1 MSANFTGVTFP
12 NQKVTPANDAVIR
25 RAIFDD
31 GILTGC
37 DLSYSGSTLTMTAGQ
52 LMICGR
58 QIIHPS
64 SQNWAVTEATSGY
77 ARLVLTI
84 DVTRTSTKDTFDQ
97 VVDEIQY
104 ATDANGFADLTTADI
119 NATGTRYQVAVCV
132 VSLGP
137 GGITGIVS
145 KLDMTEGGGAG
156 GVLTVTVSPGELVT
170 VSNSDKSQAKAANAS
185 GVAVFKGLKAGAWTV
200 AVTRNGK
207 PTAKT
212 VIIVTD
218 YSVSIP
224 LSTIP
229 EFTYT
234 GDYEIVNDSDEPITV
249 SEGNWKIR
257 FLTSG
262 TLTFTNLNGAADGID
277 LFLVGGGGGA
287 CGTDSGAGGGGG
299 GYTKTVRAVQVLA
312 GVAYQIVVGAGG
324 KPTKGGGT
332 SSAFNESVEGGKS
345 NSTTTANGGD
355 GGSGGGARGDGS
367 MGVGGR
373 GGSDGSDGF
382 RGKGNSVTVGK
393 GQKTTTREFGESA
406 NKLYSG
412 GGAGGSTGGAAAVA
426 GGAGGGGNGGAD
438 DGVDTAA
445 TPGETNTGGGGGG
458 GYKPAAGG
466 SGIVIARN
474 ARRAA

>member
-84 DVTRTSTKDTFDQ
+84 DITRTSTKDTFDQ

-137 GGITGIVS
+137 GGITGIAS

-185 GVAVFKGLKAGAWTV
+185 GVAVFKGLKAGPWTV

-212 VIIVTD
+212 VIVVTD

-249 SEGNWKIR
+249 SQDNWKIR

-262 TLTFTNLNGAADGID
+262 TLTFTNLNGAENGID
-277 LFLVGGGGGA
+277 VFLVGGGGNGETIRGA
-287 CGTDSGAGGGGG
+287 RGGGG
-299 GYTKTVRAVQVLA
+299 GYTKTVK
-312 GVAYQIVVGAGG
+312 GVSIAIATPYTVTIGASS
-324 KPTKGGGT
+324 GT
-332 SSAFNESVEGGKS
+332 SSAFGAS
-345 NSTTTANGGD
+345 ANGASGAD
-355 GGSGGGARGDGS
+355 GGSGGGG
-367 MGVGGR
+367 
-373 GGSDGSDGF
+373 GGSSSGTSGNGGSNG
-382 RGKGNSVTVGK
+382 GNGTAGNVSNGGT
-393 GQKTTTREFGESA
+393 GQGTTTREFGESTG
-406 NKLYSG
+406 KLYSG
-412 GGAGGSTGGAAAVA
+412 GGGGSAAYAGAAGDSTAGAGANFGGAAKNGVA
-426 GGAGGGGNGGAD
+426 
-438 DGVDTAA
+438 
-445 TPGETNTGGGGGG
+445 NTGGGGGG
-458 GYKPAAGG
+458 AYDGTAGRGG
-466 SGIVIARN
+466 SGIAIIRN
-474 ARRAA
+474 ARGAA